1 MNWIKMSFRNH
12 WCLEPDLVLFP
23 HPMPITS
30 WTHLFSDAISPGRV
44 PQSSP
49 CPPSPVVLYL
59 RMSQGSRPHP
69 SSSFLPMPRC
79 LCASPLLIL
88 LYKVY
93 HPRARPLGAHS
104 SFAQSSIYLSFRTPK
119 ALSCPLCASFLQDSR
134 ICFCFCFWHP
144 AFPQLGRQSLPLSFP
159 SPCGPGQLLPILQI
173 LAQRSR
179 LQRSPHCSQP
189 LRQAVSSCRT
199 PIWHPAFL

>member
-1 MNWIKMSFRNH
+1 MPSA
-12 WCLEPDLVLFP
+12 LVES
-23 HPMPITS
+23 H
-30 WTHLFSDAISPGRV
+30 
-44 PQSSP
+44 QSSP

-79 LCASPLLIL
+79 LCASPLLTL

-104 SFAQSSIYLSFRTPK
+104 SFTQSSIYLGFRTSK

-134 ICFCFCFWHP
+134 IFLFLFLTPSLSSARKAISPSLLPFPLRSRSAPTHPSDLGSEVMSSKKSSLFPTPQTDCIILSYPHMAPCFP
-144 AFPQLGRQSLPLSFP
+144 LRPLSHHEQIGV
-159 SPCGPGQLLPILQI
+159 CGNHGVVPV
-173 LAQRSR
+173 SR
-179 LQRSPHCSQP
+179 
-189 LRQAVSSCRT
+189 V
-199 PIWHPAFL
+199 